1 MGTGPTTVGSLS
13 GVSDEDIIL
22 LSGGMWS
29 MVFDGADVGVTG
41 ELDAFHFI
49 DADSILFSL
58 AASATLPG
66 AGLVEDRDIIRFDAT
81 SLGTNTA
88 GTFSLYFDGSDVGLG
103 SSGEDIDA
111 LDVLSDGRIVI
122 SVVSGFSVGGLG
134 AADEDLVAFT
144 PTSLGATTS
153 GSWAIYF
160 DGSDVSLT
168 TSGEDI
174 DAATIAPNG
183 AIYLSTTGSFA
194 VPGISGADEDV
205 LVCTPTSLGSVTAC
219 TYSSTLAFDGSVWG
233 LGNDDVDGLE
243 LP

>member
-1 MGTGPTTVGSLS
+1 
-13 GVSDEDIIL
+13 
-22 LSGGMWS
+22 
-29 MVFDGADVGVTG
+29 
-41 ELDAFHFI
+41 
-49 DADSILFSL
+49 
-58 AASATLPG
+58 
-66 AGLVEDRDIIRFDAT
+66 
-81 SLGTNTA
+81 
-88 GTFSLYFDGSDVGLG
+88 
-103 SSGEDIDA
+103 
-111 LDVLSDGRIVI
+111 
-122 SVVSGFSVGGLG
+122 
-134 AADEDLVAFT
+134 
-144 PTSLGATTS
+144 
-153 GSWAIYF
+153 
-160 DGSDVSLT
+160 